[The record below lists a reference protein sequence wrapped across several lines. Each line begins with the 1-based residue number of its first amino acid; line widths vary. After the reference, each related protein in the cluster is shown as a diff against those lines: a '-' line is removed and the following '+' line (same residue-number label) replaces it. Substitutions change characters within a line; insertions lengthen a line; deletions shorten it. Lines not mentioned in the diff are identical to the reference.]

1 MCIRDSR
8 SKAIIATTFGKKP
21 LSEGLHMN
29 GAHIDSPRL
38 DLKPNPLYEKEDIA
52 YFKTHYYGGIRKYQ
66 WGTIPVSYTHLLLL
80 RFVWECVKMAS
91 NRIYVNAKDK
101 LQQGDKTTY
110 GKTENKD
117 RSQK

>member
-1 MCIRDSR
+1 MRNQ
-8 SKAIIATTFGKKP
+8 AVATAF
-21 LSEGLHMN
+21 S
-29 GAHIDSPRL
+29 
-38 DLKPNPLYEKEDIA
+38 
-52 YFKTHYYGGIRKYQ
+52 
-66 WGTIPVSYTHLLLL
+66 LLL

-101 LQQGDKTTY
+101 LQQVDKTTY

>member
-1 MCIRDSR
+1 MINSSTD
-8 SKAIIATTFGKKP
+8 KP
-21 LSEGLHMN
+21 ILH
-29 GAHIDSPRL
+29 
-38 DLKPNPLYEKEDIA
+38 EKS
-52 YFKTHYYGGIRKYQ
+52 GCGN
-66 WGTIPVSYTHLLLL
+66 
-80 RFVWECVKMAS
+80 RFFTALEVCVKMAS

>member
-1 MCIRDSR
+1 MRNQ
-8 SKAIIATTFGKKP
+8 AVATAF
-21 LSEGLHMN
+21 S
-29 GAHIDSPRL
+29 
-38 DLKPNPLYEKEDIA
+38 
-52 YFKTHYYGGIRKYQ
+52 
-66 WGTIPVSYTHLLLL
+66 LLL

-110 GKTENKD
+110 GKAENKD

>member
-1 MCIRDSR
+1 MINSSTD
-8 SKAIIATTFGKKP
+8 KPILHENQAVATAF
-21 LSEGLHMN
+21 S
-29 GAHIDSPRL
+29 
-38 DLKPNPLYEKEDIA
+38 
-52 YFKTHYYGGIRKYQ
+52 
-66 WGTIPVSYTHLLLL
+66 LLL

>member
-1 MCIRDSR
+1 MRNQ
-8 SKAIIATTFGKKP
+8 AVATAF
-21 LSEGLHMN
+21 S
-29 GAHIDSPRL
+29 
-38 DLKPNPLYEKEDIA
+38 
-52 YFKTHYYGGIRKYQ
+52 
-66 WGTIPVSYTHLLLL
+66 LLL
-80 RFVWECVKMAS
+80 RFVWECVQMAS